1 MSQAAAGASG
11 LPRHVAVIMDGNG
24 RWAQRRALPRHLGH
38 RAGAKAVRA
47 TVEGCARRGVEALTI
62 FAFSSENW
70 QRPQDEV
77 TRLMELFVESIDKE
91 VDELHRNGIRMR
103 FIGDLS
109 RLRAGLGAKIAA
121 AEARTAANQR
131 MTLFIA
137 VSYGGRWDIVEAAR
151 RLAARAVAG
160 EITPAAIDEAL
171 FADQLQLAG
180 APEPDLFIRTGGEQR
195 ISNFLLWN
203 LAYSELY
210 FCDTLWPDFDD
221 AALERRVAFLRQ
233 PAATL
238 WPDRRAG
245 RTMNARPARAHR
257 DRAAARSP
265 GHRRA
270 GLVAARGGGGDDRG
284 RDLRWRLRMGRV
296 RAAALRAG
304 PARVRRRHPAGA
316 RGRRDARSRP
326 ALAHGL
332 SCASPPSGG

>member
-1 MSQAAAGASG
+1 VSQAAAGASG

-70 QRPQDEV
+70 QRPQEEV

-91 VDELHRNGIRMR
+91 VDELHRNGIRVR

-121 AEARTAANQR
+121 AESRTAANQR
-131 MTLFIA
+131 MSLFIA
-137 VSYGGRWDIVEAAR
+137 ISYGGRWDIVEAAR

-160 EITPAAIDEAL
+160 EIKPEAIDEAL
-171 FADQLQLAG
+171 FAEQLQLAG
-180 APEPDLFIRTGGEQR
+180 APDPDLFIRTGGESR

-221 AALERRVAFLRQ
+221 VAL
-233 PAATL
+233 
-238 WPDRRAG
+238 D
-245 RTMNARPARAHR
+245 
-257 DRAAARSP
+257 
-265 GHRRA
+265 
-270 GLVAARGGGGDDRG
+270 
-284 RDLRWRLRMGRV
+284 
-296 RAAALRAG
+296 AALRFYASRQRRFG
-304 PARVRRRHPAGA
+304 LTDAQAAR
-316 RGRRDARSRP
+316 
-326 ALAHGL
+326 
-332 SCASPPSGG
+332 